1 MGSVHFKEKYGP
13 YAIVVG
19 GSDGLGLAFAAA
31 IARRGLNLVLI
42 ARQKVRLESAAALLK
57 ETYKVDVISITSD
70 VADYDSL
77 KEAIDALDISIGL
90 LVYNAA
96 FAPIGLFENQSEE
109 QIALAESVNV
119 KAPLLLTKLLA
130 ESMIKQKRGGIILM
144 SSLAGAQGSPNLAVY
159 AATKSFNTIL
169 AEGLWKELKPHG
181 IDVIACCAGAILTP
195 GYQQSETTGTAPGTM
210 TAVEVAE
217 QTLNALGKGPIVIPG
232 VVNKIARFLLTRLLS
247 RKAAIN
253 IMNKNTGGLV

>member
-1 MGSVHFKEKYGP
+1 M
-13 YAIVVG
+13 VVG

-42 ARQKVRLESAAALLK
+42 ARQKVRLESAEALLR
-57 ETYKVDVISITSD
+57 ETYKVDVISIAAD
-70 VADYDSL
+70 VADYESV
-77 KEAIDALDISIGL
+77 KEAILNLDISIGL

-119 KAPLLLTKLLA
+119 KAPLLLTRLLSV
-130 ESMIKQKRGGIILM
+130 SMIIQKRGGIILM
-144 SSLAGAQGSPNLAVY
+144 SSLAGSQGSPNLAVY

-169 AEGLWKELKPHG
+169 AEGLWNELKPHG
-181 IDVIACCAGAILTP
+181 VDVIACCAGAVLTP
-195 GYQQSETTGTAPGTM
+195 GYQQTETIGTAPGTM
-210 TAVEVAE
+210 TAREVAE
-217 QTLNALGKGPIVIPG
+217 ATLNALGKGPVVTPG
-232 VVNKIARFLLTRLLS
+232 AINKIARFLLTRLLS